1 MKYLG
6 VLTPIALLGLV
17 SCTPVKT
24 SVDLGSEQSLLSHN
38 RFSHFK
44 QVSTSQNDH
53 YFIVASNGIPD
64 HPVMEGITNWQQ
76 QVVLPQDYTAN
87 NAWKIPLHPELA
99 ETPLLTKEH
108 FHRGAVAVA
117 VNGVPIFNA
126 ANNRGEFAT
135 EIGELDRWGGHAG
148 KADDYHYHLIP
159 EHLEQIV
166 GENNPV
172 AFALDGFPVF
182 GKTDAELDEYLGR
195 FTENG
200 SYQYHAVDHAP
211 YFIAGL
217 RGKVSTDSIENA
229 PEDQIIP
236 QPFTRPI
243 RTADYGPLPGAEIT
257 HFTKHQA
264 SSYSL
269 EYQLNGHSHHINYSW
284 DNDGLHQFEYVD
296 AEGNI
301 TTEIYEKLNQLK
313 QEHSEEPPK
322 KVRPATHI
330 QQADTGRKYCGDGMC
345 DNTET
350 TQQCPADC

>member
-1 MKYLG
+1 MKYFG
-6 VLTPIALLGLV
+6 VLTSTALLGLL
-17 SCTPVKT
+17 SCNPAKNIIEP
-24 SVDLGSEQSLLSHN
+24 SSKQSLQRHKS
-38 RFSHFK
+38 FSYFT
-44 QVSTSQNDH
+44 QVSTSQDDD
-53 YFIVASNGIPD
+53 YFIVESNGVPD
-64 HPVMEGITNWQQ
+64 HSVMEGITNWQQ
-76 QVVLPQDYTAN
+76 QVVLPQDYSAD
-87 NAWKIPLHPELA
+87 NAWKIPLHPELS

-108 FHRGAVAVA
+108 FHRGAIAVA

-200 SYQYHAVDHAP
+200 SYQYHAVNYAP

-217 RGKVSTDSIENA
+217 RGKVSTDSLDNA
-229 PEDQIIP
+229 PEDQIVP
-236 QPFTRPI
+236 QPFTRPV

-257 HFTKHQA
+257 HFTKHKAQ
-264 SSYSL
+264 SYSL
-269 EYQLNGHSHHINYSW
+269 EYELGGHSHKINYNW
-284 DNDGLHQFEYVD
+284 DQDGLHQFEYVD
-296 AEGNI
+296 ADGNI
-301 TTEIYEKLNQLK
+301 TT
-313 QEHSEEPPK
+313 QEYKKSDSLLQGHSNGSQIKASPSN
-322 KVRPATHI
+322 HI
-330 QQADTGRKYCGDGMC
+330 QEPDADQKYCGDGIC

-350 TQQCPADC
+350 SQQCPADC